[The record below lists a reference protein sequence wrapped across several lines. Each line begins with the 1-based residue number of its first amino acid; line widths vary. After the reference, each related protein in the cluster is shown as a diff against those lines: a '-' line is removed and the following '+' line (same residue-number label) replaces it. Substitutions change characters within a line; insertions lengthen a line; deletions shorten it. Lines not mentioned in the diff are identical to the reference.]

1 MLIAMTTMHGMATR
15 DACSMIADGGLIA
28 ARNVAKWFFRVIH
41 LSVEVRMSNSL
52 QKWVGRNRPP
62 RVQITYDVE
71 VGDALEKREL
81 PMVVG
86 MLADLSGHPAT
97 PLPKLKERRLTEI
110 DRDNFNEIMSNIA
123 PRLRLSVPDTL
134 TGEGVL
140 PVELNFATMEDFHP
154 DALVLQVP
162 RLAKLLEA
170 RQQLRDLL
178 AKLDGN
184 DELDSLLEKIVANND
199 DLKQVQQQAHIGD
212 GAAPD
217 GEAAANP

>member
-1 MLIAMTTMHGMATR
+1 
-15 DACSMIADGGLIA
+15 
-28 ARNVAKWFFRVIH
+28 
-41 LSVEVRMSNSL
+41 MSKSL

-71 VGDALEKREL
+71 VGDAVEKKEL

-86 MLADLSGHPAT
+86 MLADLSGHPAR
-97 PLPKLKERRLTEI
+97 PLPKLRDRRLTEI

-123 PRLRLSVPDTL
+123 PRLKLAVPDTL

-140 PVELNFATMEDFHP
+140 AVELNFATMDDFHP

-184 DELDSLLEKIVANND
+184 DELDSLLESIVSNND
-199 DLKQVQQQAHIGD
+199 DLKRVQQQAHGCRD
-212 GAAPD
+212 EALPGNAAT
-217 GEAAANP
+217 ATHI